1 MALCRVTSDGDHLDR
16 KSVADLLIVADIAV
30 DDQDAVFRK
39 KLRKFAER
47 MADIFD
53 VFEEIEMICFYI

>member
-1 MALCRVTSDGDHLDR
+1 MALCRITSDGDHLDR
-16 KSVADLLIVADIAV
+16 KSVTDLLIVADVAV
-30 DDQDAVFRK
+30 DDQDTVCRE
-39 KLRKFAER
+39 KLRKFPEG

>member
-1 MALCRVTSDGDHLDR
+1 MALFRVASDGDHLDR

-53 VFEEIEMICFYI
+53 VFEEIEVICFYI